1 MKTEKK
7 EQVKDVSML
16 SKKKKIIIGAVTGL
30 VIFCTA
36 GGTYYASENK
46 VVPLQEKVV
55 IEYGEMAPT
64 RTRDY
69 FSSGRFVDVTKGKL
83 DISMIDIDTIGT
95 YEVTLTI
102 DSEIFSTEVEVQD
115 TTEPTLQLVESEDGY
130 KTIVGKELTASDI
143 IASTEDLAGIESV
156 VFAENQVEQEEITLN
171 EENVPDT
178 KLIYDE
184 VGEYENTILVTD
196 NHGVTSEIRIQI
208 YVAED
213 YLAHVQGLQDFT
225 VEIGAEVDFMQEITF
240 GEKVKEVTID
250 STQVDVNAEGAYTLV
265 YLIKG
270 DDEVTE
276 VKQEQS
282 VTVVAKTAIESI
294 VASGATVTTTG
305 GERLDT
311 TNYAQ
316 SNHASTQRQAQ
327 VSNTNRGS
335 NQGTSNQNTPAGQNN
350 TQAPS
355 SNANSNAPVNNVP
368 ATSNNA
374 NTNNNTS
381 NNPPTNNNSGGG
393 SWTWEQTEEHYRGEN
408 EYGGHDYGTGGTGD
422 APWN

>member
-30 VIFCTA
+30 VILCTA

-46 VVPLQEKVV
+46 VVSLEKIV
-55 IEYGEMAPT
+55 IEYGEGAPT

-83 DISMIDIDTIGT
+83 DISMIDIDTVGT

-102 DSEIFSTEVEVQD
+102 DSEIFSTAVEVQD
-115 TTEPTLQLVESEDGY
+115 TTAPVLQLIEPEEGY
-130 KTIVGKELTASDI
+130 KTIVGKELNASDI
-143 IASTEDLAGIESV
+143 IASVEDLAGIESV
-156 VFAENQVEQEEITLN
+156 VFAENQIEQTEIMLN
-171 EENVPDT
+171 EENVPST
-178 KLIYDE
+178 KLIYNE
-184 VGEYENTILVTD
+184 VGEYENTIIVTD
-196 NHGVTSEIRIQI
+196 KHGVTSETKIQI
-208 YVAED
+208 HVVED

-225 VEIGAEVDFMQEITF
+225 IEVGTEMDFMRDVMF

-250 STQVDVNAEGAYTLV
+250 STQVDVNAEGTYTLV

-282 VTVVAKTAIESI
+282 VTVVAKTAIETI
-294 VASGATVTTTG
+294 VASGVTVTTTS

-311 TNYAQ
+311 TNYAS

-327 VSNTNRGS
+327 TSNANRGG
-335 NQGTSNQNTPAGQNN
+335 NQSTSNQNTPAPSGNANN
-350 TQAPS
+350 NVPTNNGNASSNAPAPS
-355 SNANSNAPVNNVP
+355 SNAN
-368 ATSNNA
+368 TS
-374 NTNNNTS
+374 NNTS
-381 NNPPTNNNSGGG
+381 NSAPANNNNSGGG
-393 SWTWEQTEEHYRGEN
+393 SWTFERTEENYKGPN
-408 EYGGHDYGTGGTGD
+408 ESGGHGYGDGGIGD